1 MNCPNCRLP
10 IRQGARFCAACGRPI
25 LAQPAAPL
33 QVAATCQVCGAQ
45 NRPGVRF
52 CSRCGKPLAAA
63 RAAPAG
69 RLPRV
74 PGFFRRIKGKL
85 ATLNRKRLVFA
96 WLGILSLAATL
107 FLVAGAL
114 RDPASVAGVDATSTP
129 EQGLRA
135 TVQSLPSLAP
145 TAGPLATLV
154 EVVAPGGK
162 IDIPRVS
169 DEEEIEIGRESA
181 AEFERQYP
189 ISRNPALVQRI
200 EKIGAELLPHQPR
213 QNLPFQFQVVDIDD
227 INAFAMPGGFIYI
240 TRGMLNFVEND
251 DELAGVIGHE
261 IAHVALRHSAQQIE
275 LVTAAQAA
283 MQRLS
288 THDPNLGSIYENQGA
303 QIAVE
308 VTSNILLRG
317 WGREAELDADE
328 NGTLYMAA
336 AGYDPQGILNLFS
349 RLANYESQPSNSL
362 ERMLATHPSFS
373 ERTARVEQTIE
384 DNLSY

>member
-1 MNCPNCRLP
+1 
-10 IRQGARFCAACGRPI
+10 
-25 LAQPAAPL
+25 
-33 QVAATCQVCGAQ
+33 
-45 NRPGVRF
+45 
-52 CSRCGKPLAAA
+52 
-63 RAAPAG
+63 
-69 RLPRV
+69 V
-74 PGFFRRIKGKL
+74 PGFFRLIKGKL

-96 WLGILSLAATL
+96 WLGIFSLAAAL

-114 RDPASVAGVDATSTP
+114 RNPASVAGVDATSTP

-213 QNLPFQFQVVDIDD
+213 QNLPFQFQVVAIDD
-227 INAFAMPGGFIYI
+227 INAFAMPGGFISL